1 MSLHL
6 TIAFKMKASLACI
19 ALVVYHGLY
28 AQPTLSPIGVRSEC
42 NYLESIET
50 GVENPLRINHRIVRE
65 ELGQNS
71 YSLTVAGMFN
81 CAAKNLYGA
90 FKFDGDTLN
99 IFTGVWG
106 ENLPPGYRPEKHFAG
121 LRETSFA
128 PAFCDCYFEFS
139 YSFRGVN
146 NKPAHVK
153 HVTGLITALEA
164 RSNSRLIERTDRVF
178 EPITNAR
185 YTLIADTTF
194 VSWDFDSLNFVDE
207 FGLKQGLW
215 KEQNGVFKTKYVFF
229 ADGISIEN
237 WALNKI
243 PGKTIDLHQW
253 AGQNYISRV
262 LEYHLNFKV
271 KSDCVRLLEL
281 KESTGHAGD
290 YNVIEVCRVY
300 EESGA
305 IKETKQSTLVKH

>member
-6 TIAFKMKASLACI
+6 TIAFKMKASLGCVASVI
-19 ALVVYHGLY
+19 SFALC
-28 AQPTLSPIGVRSEC
+28 AQPVLSPIGVKSNC

-50 GVENPLRINHRIVRE
+50 EVEDLLRINHRIVRE
-65 ELGQNS
+65 ELRHDS
-71 YSLTVAGMFN
+71 YSLTVARMFN
-81 CAAKNLYGA
+81 CAAEKLYGA

-106 ENLPPGYRPEKHFAG
+106 EHLPPGYRAEKHYAG
-121 LRETSFA
+121 LPETSFA

-146 NKPAHVK
+146 KKPVHVK
-153 HVTGLITALEA
+153 HVTGLINAFEA
-164 RSNSRLIERTDRVF
+164 RSNSRLIERTDPVF
-178 EPITNAR
+178 EPITKAR

-215 KEQNGVFKTKYVFF
+215 KEEHGVFRTMYVFF

-243 PGKTIDLHQW
+243 PGKTVDLHQW
-253 AGQNYISRV
+253 VGQNYISRV
-262 LEYHLNFKV
+262 LEYHPNFKV
-271 KSDCVRLLEL
+271 KSDCVRVLEL
-281 KESTGHAGD
+281 KESTKPTTE
-290 YNVIEVCRVY
+290 YNVVEVCRVY

-305 IKETKQSTLVKH
+305 LKEIKQSTLPKH